1 MDQQERDLRTYGR
14 YRNSDHGGKQ
24 QLYGGRRGNRIL
36 RGVYFRRL
44 YERGIQFY
52 HLFFEGGKFSARWA
66 HAQCGRNDHG
76 IARKAGTYTFTVV
89 LTAKNEESGT
99 NPAATPFAE
108 GGDKGDGGK
117 GDGGKGDGGNKDK
130 TAETTFVIVVKGET
144 TGGDTDITIEDLN
157 DKISD
162 LESTIKDLQN
172 SLEGNTS
179 SGCGSSVTGGAAL
192 VGAVVLLGATICMV
206 VSRKKKN

>member
-1 MDQQERDLRTYGR
+1 M
-14 YRNSDHGGKQ
+14 
-24 QLYGGRRGNRIL
+24 
-36 RGVYFRRL
+36 
-44 YERGIQFY
+44 
-52 HLFFEGGKFSARWA
+52 A
-66 HAQCGRNDHG
+66 
-76 IARKAGTYTFTVV
+76 KA
-89 LTAKNEESGT
+89 
-99 NPAATPFAE
+99 
-108 GGDKGDGGK
+108 
-117 GDGGKGDGGNKDK
+117 DGGNKGK